1 MPRFTR
7 VVWVPAWSGHGPCR
21 SGPTNVLEG
30 AAARRGRTPPRD
42 GDHPTGRSAS
52 ARSRSPVSVDP
63 ASIAARAGRGVAEPL
78 VVGRRL
84 VSTVDESG
92 VRTRRGS
99 RGEGGSRQV
108 QNRGIRLET
117 PPGPPSP
124 TVGTEDIRPEAEVPR
139 SAWVGGRR
147 GSYER
152 GRGVM
157 PPEQRTPA
165 SVMRSWGGG
174 TA

>member
-7 VVWVPAWSGHGPCR
+7 VVWVPARSGNWPRR

-30 AAARRGRTPPRD
+30 PAARRGRTPPRD
-42 GDHPTGRSAS
+42 GDNPAGRSAS
-52 ARSRSPVSVDP
+52 ERSRSPVSVYP
-63 ASIAARAGRGVAEPL
+63 ASIAARAGSGVAEPL

-84 VSTVDESG
+84 VSAVDKSG
-92 VRTRRGS
+92 MRNRRGS
-99 RGEGGSRQV
+99 RGEDGSMQV
-108 QNRGIRLET
+108 QSRGIRLET
-117 PPGPPSP
+117 PPGPPKP
-124 TVGTEDIRPEAEVPR
+124 AVGTEDIRPEAEVLR
-139 SAWVGGRR
+139 SAWLGSRR

-157 PPEQRTPA
+157 PLEQRTPA